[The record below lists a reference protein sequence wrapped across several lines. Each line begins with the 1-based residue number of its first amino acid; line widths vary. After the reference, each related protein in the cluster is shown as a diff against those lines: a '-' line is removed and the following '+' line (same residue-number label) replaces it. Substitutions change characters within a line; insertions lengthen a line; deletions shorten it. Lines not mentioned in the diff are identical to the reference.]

1 MIQNE
6 EIWNRTTWENKTIEF
21 IFGSRIVE
29 YDMKSAG
36 FNISKQFK
44 LLPESTIQMLE
55 GMKKDA
61 RNKKMGLIQRKDKEY
76 SKNLL
81 EGFRKCR
88 KWFFVKNEIE
98 EHQVLCTKKD
108 AIFLIDTYPEY
119 LETGYIR
126 FDAKNTYSSYFKL
139 NKLEFYLNPK
149 LSICDIKGL
158 GQGDSLNEVRNLH
171 GEYILKFIMEFTR
184 LRERLVDR
192 QLMVSWLT
200 TFIRNYRN
208 RNVEIGY
215 YRELSKSNGYKL
227 WSEEMN
233 DFITVN
239 DTDDI
244 ENVNISYNYENYI
257 LPLANLY
264 V

>member
-1 MIQNE
+1 MPINE

-44 LLPESTIQMLE
+44 LLPESTLAMLE
-55 GMKKDA
+55 GMKKEA

-76 SKNLL
+76 TKNLL
-81 EGFRKCR
+81 EGFKKCR
-88 KWFFVKNEIE
+88 KWFFVKNDIE
-98 EHQVLCTKKD
+98 EYQVLCTKKD
-108 AIFLIDTYPEY
+108 AIFLIDTYPKH
-119 LETGYIR
+119 LETGFIR

-139 NKLEFYLNPK
+139 NKLEFYLNPQ
-149 LSICDIKGL
+149 LGICDIKGL
-158 GQGDSLNEVRNLH
+158 GQGDSLKDVHALH
-171 GEYILKFIMEFTR
+171 GDYILKFIMEFTR
-184 LRERLVDR
+184 LRERLTDR
-192 QLMVSWLT
+192 RIMVTWLT

-208 RNVEIGY
+208 RNVDIGF
-215 YRELSKSNGYKL
+215 YRELSRANDFKL
-227 WSEEMN
+227 WTEEMQ
-233 DFITVN
+233 DTISVS

-244 ENVNISYNYENYI
+244 ENIRINYNYENYI